1 MEPNNDCIRILIVD
15 DQVIARSG
23 LRTLLS
29 DWPHFQIV
37 GEAADGVQAVEM
49 AATLQPD
56 LILMDLRMPEM
67 NGIEATRRIHR
78 AHPHIGILVLSIYR
92 EDTSVF
98 PAIRAGAR
106 GYILKDA
113 DQNELIQAIQVVVRG
128 GVIFSPGIAQ
138 HVLSFLSEPPP
149 ELPAGMFDELTASE
163 RRVLDALAQGLTNT
177 EIASQLG
184 LSPKTVSNYISNVLI
199 KLQAADRAK
208 LMLIALEAGMG
219 RKDQEV

>member
-1 MEPNNDCIRILIVD
+1 MEPNTDGIRILIVD
-15 DQVIARSG
+15 DQIIARSG
-23 LRTLLS
+23 LRALLR
-29 DWPHFQIV
+29 DWPQFQIV

-56 LILMDLRMPEM
+56 LVLMDLRMPEM

-92 EDTSVF
+92 DDTSVF

-113 DQNELIQAIQVVVRG
+113 DQNELIQAIQVVARG

-138 HVLSFLSEPPP
+138 HVLGFLSEPPP
-149 ELPAGMFDELTASE
+149 ELPGGVFDELTESE
-163 RRVLDALAQGLTNT
+163 RRVLDALAQGLTNP

-199 KLQAADRAK
+199 KLHAADRAK
-208 LMLIALEAGMG
+208 LMLMALEAGMG
-219 RKDQEV
+219 KTGS